1 MEPNSHISPFISE
14 HADLKVGLNQ
24 LGLRNAPEML
34 FTALLRGLNNV
45 TARIR
50 YYSFY
55 CWLMDAFCSPHA
67 SVDPKQQP
75 KFIRKAEYLLALIQ
89 TQTDDALGIPG
100 INYASAKASDSN
112 SSIFDLQKGTYNES
126 GGTRTGTYFAN
137 PGGVFAQYYA
147 RSLNDIK
154 LIGEN
159 EVSKRDKLYVASNG
173 EGYLNGKTL
182 ANAFAASIGSDNISL
197 FLQCVDDGVVSRD
210 QLGSLK
216 ERFRMK
222 SFADAEEERDLLIK
236 LLLQEDFRG
245 SDEVTYYRKNTLLL
259 FLEYIK
265 NQPGNDHNVD
275 FPKYVYQQY
284 IKAPS
289 QDPVHAG
296 WYAYYLDDNYQYQA
310 SILLKNILGILNSG
324 PYKDLWVELEA
335 LVHEIAKGITDVL
348 SAQGYSGTVEH
359 VCSLLKGGEPQWQQ
373 NRGAYPAMSEALLNL
388 FYQTTVNEPYLESIK
403 DIQAR
408 YFAMTGVDD
417 FSRFI
422 QLCKEQAQWPLEDFI
437 HDFLEKQIIRKHFR
451 VAMRKYH
458 QTGIASYKFLLEDG
472 YIRFLDGVEATHM
485 DSRIGTVAD
494 FLRELELYDKDG
506 LLPLGE
512 ECLEL
517 EGRL

>member
-1 MEPNSHISPFISE
+1 MEPNSHISPFIAE
-14 HADLKVGLNQ
+14 HTELKVGLNQ

-34 FTALLRGLNNV
+34 FTSLLRGLNNV
-45 TARIR
+45 TSRIR

-67 SVDPKQQP
+67 AVDPKQQP

-89 TQTDDALGIPG
+89 TQTNDALGIPG
-100 INYASAKASDSN
+100 INYASAKASDPDT
-112 SSIFDLQKGTYNES
+112 SSFDLQKGTYNES

-159 EVSKRDKLYVASNG
+159 EVSKRDKLYVSSNG
-173 EGYLNGKTL
+173 EGYLTGKTL
-182 ANAFAASIGSDNISL
+182 ANAFAASIGAENIAL
-197 FLQCVDDGVVSRD
+197 FLQCVDAGVVSRD
-210 QLGSLK
+210 QLTLLK
-216 ERFRMK
+216 ESFRMK
-222 SFADAEEERDLLIK
+222 SFTGAEKERDLLIQ
-236 LLLQEDFRG
+236 LLLQEDFRA

-265 NQPGNDHNVD
+265 NQPGKDHNVD

-284 IKAPS
+284 LKAPS
-289 QDPVHAG
+289 EDPVYAG

-310 SILLKNILGILNSG
+310 SILLKNILGILNAD
-324 PYKDLWVELEA
+324 PYKDLWVDLGS
-335 LVHEIAKGITDVL
+335 LVQEMAKGITGVL
-348 SAQGYSGTVEH
+348 SSQGYSGTVEQ
-359 VCSLLKGGEPQWQQ
+359 VCSILKDGEPQWQDK
-373 NRGAYPAMSEALLNL
+373 GTYPAMSEALLNL
-388 FYQTTVNEPYLESIK
+388 FYQTTVNEPYLESIR

-408 YFAMTGVDD
+408 YFAMNGMDD

-422 QLCKEQAQWPLEDFI
+422 QLCKEQAQWPLEEFI
-437 HDFLEKQIIRKHFR
+437 RNFLEKQIIRKHFR

-485 DSRIGTVAD
+485 DSRIDTVAD
-494 FLRELELYDKDG
+494 FLRELALYDKDG

>member
-1 MEPNSHISPFISE
+1 
-14 HADLKVGLNQ
+14 
-24 LGLRNAPEML
+24 
-34 FTALLRGLNNV
+34 
-45 TARIR
+45 
-50 YYSFY
+50 
-55 CWLMDAFCSPHA
+55 MDAFCSPHA

-89 TQTDDALGIPG
+89 TQTNDALGIPG
-100 INYASAKASDSN
+100 INYASAKSADSDI
-112 SSIFDLQKGTYNES
+112 SSFDLQKGTYNES

-173 EGYLNGKTL
+173 DGYLNGKTL
-182 ANAFAASIGSDNISL
+182 ANAFAASVGVDNISL
-197 FLQCVDDGVVSRD
+197 FLQCVDAGVVSRD
-210 QLGSLK
+210 QLSSLK
-216 ERFRMK
+216 EGFRMK
-222 SFADAEEERDLLIK
+222 SFTGAEKERDLLIQ
-236 LLLQEDFRG
+236 LLLQEDFRA

-265 NQPGNDHNVD
+265 NQPGEDHNVD

-284 IKAPS
+284 LKAPS
-289 QDPVHAG
+289 EDPVYAG

-310 SILLKNILGILNSG
+310 SILLKNILGILNAD
-324 PYKDLWVELEA
+324 PYKDLWVDLGA
-335 LVHEIAKGITDVL
+335 LVHEMTVGITDIL
-348 SAQGYSGTVEH
+348 SSHGYSGTVEQ
-359 VCSLLKGGEPQWQQ
+359 VCSLLKEKELQWQQ
-373 NRGAYPAMSEALLNL
+373 VSGAYPAMAEALLNL
-388 FYQTTVNEPYLESIK
+388 FYQTTVNESYFESIR

-408 YFAMTGVDD
+408 YFAMSGMDD

-422 QLCKEQAQWPLEDFI
+422 QLCKEQAKWPLEDFI
-437 HDFLEKQIIRKHFR
+437 SAFLEKQIIRKHFR

-485 DSRIGTVAD
+485 DSRIDTVAD
-494 FLRELELYDKDG
+494 FLRELELYNKDG

>member
-1 MEPNSHISPFISE
+1 
-14 HADLKVGLNQ
+14 
-24 LGLRNAPEML
+24 
-34 FTALLRGLNNV
+34 
-45 TARIR
+45 
-50 YYSFY
+50 
-55 CWLMDAFCSPHA
+55 MDAFSSPHA

-89 TQTDDALGIPG
+89 TQTDDSLGIPG
-100 INYASAKASDSN
+100 INYASAKASDLDTSN
-112 SSIFDLQKGTYNES
+112 FDLQRGTYNES
-126 GGTRTGTYFAN
+126 RGTRTGTYFAN

-173 EGYLNGKTL
+173 EGYLNGKSL
-182 ANAFAASIGSDNISL
+182 ASAFAASIGSDNISL
-197 FLQCVDDGVVSRD
+197 FLQCVDSGMVNRD
-210 QLGSLK
+210 QLSLLK
-216 ERFRMK
+216 ESFRMK
-222 SFADAEEERDLLIK
+222 SFSGAEKERDLLIQ
-236 LLLQEDFRG
+236 LLLQEDFRA
-245 SDEVTYYRKNTLLL
+245 SDDVTYYRKNTILL

-265 NQPGNDHNVD
+265 NQPGKDHNVD

-284 IKAPS
+284 LKMPTD
-289 QDPVHAG
+289 DPVYAG

-310 SILLKNILGILNSG
+310 SILLKNILGILNTD
-324 PYKDLWVELEA
+324 PYKDLWVDLRA
-335 LVHEIAKGITDVL
+335 LAQEMTKGITDVL
-348 SAQGYSGTVEH
+348 SSQGYSGTVEQ
-359 VCSLLKGGEPQWQQ
+359 VCSLLKDGEPQWQQ
-373 NRGAYPAMSEALLNL
+373 VNGAYSAMASALLNL
-388 FYQTTVNEPYLESIK
+388 FFQTIVNEPYIESVK
-403 DIQAR
+403 DIQTSC
-408 YFAMTGVDD
+408 FAMAGTDD
-417 FSRFI
+417 FSRFV
-422 QLCKEQAQWPLEDFI
+422 QLCKEQALWPLEDFI
-437 HDFLEKQIIRKHFR
+437 HDFLVKQIIRKHFR

>member
-45 TARIR
+45 TSRIR

-55 CWLMDAFCSPHA
+55 CWLMEAFCRPHA

-75 KFIRKAEYLLALIQ
+75 KFIRRAEYLLALIQ
-89 TQTDDALGIPG
+89 TETKDALGIPG
-100 INYASAKASDSN
+100 INYANARSN
-112 SSIFDLQKGTYNES
+112 NPNISSFDLQEGTYNDS

-159 EVSKRDKLYVASNG
+159 EVSKRVKLYVASNG

-182 ANAFAASIGSDNISL
+182 ANAFAASIGPDNISL
-197 FLQCVDDGVVSRD
+197 FLQCVDAGVVSRD
-210 QLGSLK
+210 QLTSLK
-216 ERFRMK
+216 KSFRMK
-222 SFADAEEERDLLIK
+222 SFSGAENERDLLIQ
-236 LLLQEDFRG
+236 LLLQEDFRA

-265 NQPGNDHNVD
+265 NQPGKDHNVD
-275 FPKYVYQQY
+275 FPKYVYKQY
-284 IKAPS
+284 LKAPS
-289 QDPVHAG
+289 EDPVYAG

-310 SILLKNILGILNSG
+310 SILLKNILGILNAD
-324 PYKDLWVELEA
+324 PYKNLWVDLGA
-335 LVHEIAKGITDVL
+335 LVKEMTKGITDVL
-348 SAQGYSGTVEH
+348 LSQGYSGTVEQ
-359 VCSLLKGGEPQWQQ
+359 VCALLTDGEPQWQQ
-373 NRGAYPAMSEALLNL
+373 DREAYPAMAGALLNL
-388 FYQTTVNEPYLESIK
+388 FYQTTVNEPYLESIR
-403 DIQAR
+403 DLQAR
-408 YFAMTGVDD
+408 YFAMSGMDD

-472 YIRFLDGVEATHM
+472 YVRFLDGVDATHM
-485 DSRIGTVAD
+485 DSRIDTVAD
-494 FLRELELYDKDG
+494 FLRELELYDKNG

-512 ECLEL
+512 QCLEL